1 MFCPWYVGNI
11 VLCFVFKSSKWGQFV
26 HSEQADEDVDSD
38 SEEDG
43 GSYVTQYNMSHRG
56 NKHKR

>member
-1 MFCPWYVGNI
+1 M
-11 VLCFVFKSSKWGQFV
+11 LCFVFKSSKWGQFV

-38 SEEDG
+38 SEEHG